1 MIDEIKQRTHGAR
14 FGRHGVWSS
23 TTHRSP
29 LRGCAWRTAPNQG
42 LPPLA
47 LFGRR
52 SAAEM
57 PPRLV
62 AERHAQFAE
71 SAKREQ
77 AITAN
82 LRGLGYGE

>member
-1 MIDEIKQRTHGAR
+1 MNHEFNQRTPTAR
-14 FGRHGVWSS
+14 WGRCDVWSS
-23 TTHRSP
+23 TTIRSP
-29 LRGCAWRTAPNQG
+29 LRGCARGAEPNQG

-62 AERHAQFAE
+62 AELHAQFAE

-77 AITAN
+77 AIKAN
-82 LRGLGYGE
+82 LEGLGYG